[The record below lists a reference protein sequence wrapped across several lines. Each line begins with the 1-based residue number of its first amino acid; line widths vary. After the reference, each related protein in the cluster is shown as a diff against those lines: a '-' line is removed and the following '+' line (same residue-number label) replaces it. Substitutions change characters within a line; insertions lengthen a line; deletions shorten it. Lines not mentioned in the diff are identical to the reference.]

1 MGTASCGRA
10 IISRRNTGR
19 LIVPAV
25 SALFLAY
32 FGFHAYH
39 GEYGI
44 YSKYRYEAEAVELQ
58 ARLDT
63 ARSQRM
69 DMERRVQ
76 LLHDG
81 TLEKDM
87 LDEQARRA
95 LNLSQI
101 DEIVIMRKG
110 DFSQLTEIWLFAD
123 FSSDFR
129 RLRACLPCVF
139 PHGSMLPTVLASLS
153 NRGPLPLECPQR
165 DNNRE

>member
-1 MGTASCGRA
+1 MMWTRHHKQ
-10 IISRRNTGR
+10 RNTGR

-63 ARSQRM
+63 ARAQRM

-95 LNLSQI
+95 LNLSQV
-101 DEIVIMRKG
+101 DEIVIMRKA
-110 DFSQLTEIWLFAD
+110 TA
-123 FSSDFR
+123 
-129 RLRACLPCVF
+129 A
-139 PHGSMLPTVLASLS
+139 
-153 NRGPLPLECPQR
+153 N
-165 DNNRE
+165 